1 MHAGWNQSIKIKS
14 PLLSALIP
22 KCFLILN
29 YKYKLRQDWDK
40 FFHTKTS
47 LSHKTEINAITANT
61 VHGSGTLENSNLLF
75 ILFMLD
81 VHKVSAFS
89 HHVCIRFLPKLAVS
103 FLIGQLQWMSY

>member
-40 FFHTKTS
+40 FFHTNAS
-47 LSHKTEINAITANT
+47 LSHKTEINALMAN
-61 VHGSGTLENSNLLF
+61 TLENSNLLF